1 MKRVCLLLGF
11 VLTIAACGSS
21 DAGPTVLSAVFIAGD
36 STVGLNGTMQ
46 LSATAYANRP
56 LTTGVTFVWT
66 SSDTTRLRV
75 SQTGLVTGVQ
85 LGSATITVSAVLQA
99 GTPVT
104 SDPHLIRTRIA
115 RIIFRPFDLSL
126 AAPHDTVILVAEARD
141 AQGATVSGL
150 GFTWVS
156 RDPGIVTVA
165 DSGPQKAIVAA
176 VAYGTTRIVATV
188 DQVSDSLVATVE
200 QPPANVTSSKTGSC
214 RGRCRI
220 EVRVPTREIQH
231 E

>member
-1 MKRVCLLLGF
+1 MKFLCLLLGA
-11 VLTIAACGSS
+11 VLTIAACGS
-21 DAGPTVLSAVFIAGD
+21 DAAGPTTLSAVFITGD

-66 SSDTTRLRV
+66 SSDTTKVRV
-75 SQTGLVTGVQ
+75 SQTGLVTGVN
-85 LGSATITVSAVLQA
+85 LGSATITVSAALQT

-104 SDPHLIRTRIA
+104 SDPDLIRTRIA
-115 RIIFRPFDLSL
+115 RIVFRPFDLSL

-141 AQGATVSGL
+141 ALGTAVSGL
-150 GFTWVS
+150 AFTWVS

-176 VAYGTTRIVATV
+176 VAYGTTRVVATV
-188 DQVSDSLVATVE
+188 DWVSDSLVAAVE
-200 QPPANVTSSKTGSC
+200 PPPANVTSSETGSC

-220 EVRVPTREIQH
+220 EVGVPTREIQH
-231 E
+231 K

>member
-1 MKRVCLLLGF
+1 MKRVCLLLGL
-11 VLTIAACGSS
+11 VLTIAACGNDVGPLTLSS
-21 DAGPTVLSAVFIAGD
+21 VFITGD

-46 LSATAYANRP
+46 LAATAFANRP

-66 SSDTTRLRV
+66 SSDTTRVRV

-104 SDPHLIRTRIA
+104 SDPHLIRTRIV

-126 AAPHDTVILVAEARD
+126 AAPHDTVILAAEARD
-141 AQGATVSGL
+141 ALGTSVSGL

-165 DSGPQKAIVAA
+165 DSGPQKAIVVA
-176 VAYGTTRIVATV
+176 VAYGTTRIVASV
-188 DQVSDSLVATVE
+188 DGVSDSLTATVE
-200 QPPANVTSSKTGSC
+200 PVPAASRS
-214 RGRCRI
+214 RWPR
-220 EVRVPTREIQH
+220 P
-231 E
+231 